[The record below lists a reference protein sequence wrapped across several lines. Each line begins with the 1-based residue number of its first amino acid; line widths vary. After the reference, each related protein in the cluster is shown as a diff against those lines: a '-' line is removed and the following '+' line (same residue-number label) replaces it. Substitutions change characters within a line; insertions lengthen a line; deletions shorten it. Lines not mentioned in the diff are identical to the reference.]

1 MMYNVFAA
9 EEKTMAMMMRLMYM
23 SDAAWSCTSKG

>member
-1 MMYNVFAA
+1 MKNMTANNS
-9 EEKTMAMMMRLMYM
+9 MAMMMMRLMYM

>member
-1 MMYNVFAA
+1 MTYVA
-9 EEKTMAMMMRLMYM
+9 EKKSMAMMMRLMYM

>member
-1 MMYNVFAA
+1 MKYAA
-9 EEKTMAMMMRLMYM
+9 EKKSMAMMMRLMYM